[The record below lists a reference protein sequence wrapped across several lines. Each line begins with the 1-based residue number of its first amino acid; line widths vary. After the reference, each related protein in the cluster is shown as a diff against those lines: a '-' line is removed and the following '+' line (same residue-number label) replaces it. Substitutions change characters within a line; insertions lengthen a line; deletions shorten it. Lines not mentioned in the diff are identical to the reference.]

1 MHAAPKDG
9 SPVLGLFK
17 QTFASPHNDRAVEQW
32 GGTQIVMRH
41 PGLTNE
47 SYDCGWNLINGGT
60 GGFPD
65 DWFEGWMPL
74 PVTSAS
80 AASST
85 GALREALSA
94 ARGNLEEI
102 EVNALDVGTSNMAQS
117 AIMEIDAALTASAAP
132 STEGAPSAFQLADM
146 IPEWMAARL
155 LRGEHAIEASEFR
168 QRDEIIGFGLARRA
182 WPNETGDAW
191 QTWLT
196 PLGLEVRDLLAKKMA
211 ARTALA
217 GVTAPRHGIYIASK
231 TKHADRWRFLRDK
244 VGEPIISTWIDEA
257 GEGESTD
264 LNDLWRRCLSEAA
277 NCALLLL
284 YREPDDVLKG
294 GWIELGA
301 ALANGVPVFAVGIE
315 EYTVAKHK
323 GIRHFPDM
331 KSAIAEARTLLK
343 LAPSA
348 GVTAPS
354 EVEG

>member
-1 MHAAPKDG
+1 MTSDVPSSSPSPWRSMHAAPKDG

-117 AIMEIDAALTASAAP
+117 AIMEIDAALTASPAP
-132 STEGAPSAFQLADM
+132 STEGLREALKKTLEAYALS
-146 IPEWMAARL
+146 IKL
-155 LRGEHAIEASEFR
+155 LGGNQFAVDTDPVI
-168 QRDEIIGFGLARRA
+168 
-182 WPNETGDAW
+182 
-191 QTWLT
+191 
-196 PLGLEVRDLLAKKMA
+196 VA
-211 ARTALA
+211 ARTAL
-217 GVTAPRHGIYIASK
+217 S
-231 TKHADRWRFLRDK
+231 
-244 VGEPIISTWIDEA
+244 
-257 GEGESTD
+257 
-264 LNDLWRRCLSEAA
+264 RC
-277 NCALLLL
+277 
-284 YREPDDVLKG
+284 
-294 GWIELGA
+294 
-301 ALANGVPVFAVGIE
+301 NGSRNA
-315 EYTVAKHK
+315 
-323 GIRHFPDM
+323 
-331 KSAIAEARTLLK
+331 
-343 LAPSA
+343 
-348 GVTAPS
+348 
-354 EVEG
+354 